1 MKTVQRAALFAGTT
15 EGRLLAERLA
25 GGPVRVHVFVATE
38 YGGEGLPEAE
48 NILVHDGRMDA
59 EEIREELSRLS
70 CDLVLDATHP
80 FARAVS
86 ENIRT
91 ACAACGIPCFR
102 ILREHTES
110 RRAGGSG
117 TGSSPVF
124 VDSVEEAVEILKGTQ
139 GHVLVTTGSKELS
152 KYKALPDWEER
163 IYARVLSLPQVVSA
177 CGELGF
183 YGSHLMAM
191 QGPFSVEMN
200 VAMLHA
206 VGAAW
211 MVTKESG
218 AAGGFEEKVSA
229 AGQAGAGLIVIGRP
243 EEDGISLKEALEL
256 FGLSSARRKVFLV
269 GVGPGDPGLL
279 TEAARRAME
288 KSQVLA
294 GAGRMADGLLGFHK
308 PVLREYQPEKLLGF
322 LAEHPEYETA
332 AVALS
337 GDTGFF
343 SGAAKL
349 LEAFNKNGGFEVEVI
364 PGISS
369 AGYFFS
375 RIGTSWED
383 VRFISLHGRDADL
396 EGAVWANKRVFILC
410 GGSGALK
417 EICKRLLKAGL
428 SQIRLTVGE
437 NLSLESERILEG
449 TPETMRERETA
460 GLSVVLAENPQAGR
474 ILPSPLTHGLPDES
488 FLRGKTPMTKL
499 EVRSVSLSK
508 LALTE
513 NAVVYDV
520 GAGTGSVSVECAR
533 LSSGIRV
540 FSIERDPEALKLL
553 EENRRQFSLANMEI
567 VAGTA
572 PEALEGLP
580 APTHVFIGGSGG
592 SMGRIVEEVLRKNG
606 AARFVVNL
614 ITAESL
620 AAVMELPEHLPVT
633 DPEITMVTAARSKKA
648 GKCHLM
654 LGANPVW
661 IVTFSGREDR

>member
-1 MKTVQRAALFAGTT
+1 MSCLSVKDIGNAALFAGTT

-25 GGPVRVHVFVATE
+25 GGPVKVHVFVATE
-38 YGGEGLPEAE
+38 YGGEGLPQAE
-48 NILVHDGRMDA
+48 NILVHEGRMDQ

-80 FARAVS
+80 FARIVS
-86 ENIRT
+86 ENIKD
-91 ACAACGIPCFR
+91 ACAACRIPCFR
-102 ILREHTES
+102 ILRDYTKS
-110 RRAGGSG
+110 RRAGGAG

-124 VDSVEEAVEILKGTQ
+124 VDSVEEAVEFLKGTQ

-163 IYARVLSLPQVVSA
+163 IYARVLSLPQVVSD
-177 CGELGF
+177 CGDLGF
-183 YGSHLMAM
+183 YGNHLMAM

-218 AAGGFEEKVSA
+218 TAGGFEEKASA

-243 EEDGISLKEALEL
+243 KEDGISLREALEF
-256 FGLSSARRKVFLV
+256 FGLSMDRRKVFLV
-269 GVGPGDPGLL
+269 GMGPGDPGLF
-279 TEAARRAME
+279 TEAARRAFE
-288 KSQVLA
+288 ESQVLA
-294 GAGRMADGLLGFHK
+294 GAGRMADGLRGFQK
-308 PVLREYQPEKLLGF
+308 PVLREYQPERILGF
-322 LAEHPEYETA
+322 LKDHPEYETA
-332 AVALS
+332 A
-337 GDTGFF
+337 
-343 SGAAKL
+343 
-349 LEAFNKNGGFEVEVI
+349 
-364 PGISS
+364 
-369 AGYFFS
+369 
-375 RIGTSWED
+375 
-383 VRFISLHGRDADL
+383 GR
-396 EGAVWANKRVFILC
+396 
-410 GGSGALK
+410 
-417 EICKRLLKAGL
+417 
-428 SQIRLTVGE
+428 T
-437 NLSLESERILEG
+437 
-449 TPETMRERETA
+449 
-460 GLSVVLAENPQAGR
+460 
-474 ILPSPLTHGLPDES
+474 LPRPLTHGLPDEA

-540 FSIERDPEALKLL
+540 FSIERDPEALELL
-553 EENRRQFSLANMEI
+553 EKNRQQFSLSNMEI

-592 SMGRIVEEVLRKNG
+592 SMGRIVDTVLRKNG
-606 AARFVVNL
+606 TARFVANL
-614 ITAESL
+614 ITPESL
-620 AAVMELPEHLPVT
+620 AAVMDLPRVLPVT
-633 DPEITMVTAARSKKA
+633 DPEIVMVTAARSKKA
-648 GKCHLM
+648 GNSHLM

-661 IVTFSGREDR
+661 IVAFSGREDQ